1 MAGHNKQGLV
11 KLLSEAAGTV
21 LLGAQ
26 NGMGL
31 AGNIF
36 GIRPFPAR
44 LGSKQQERLMESRRS
59 TRLVGWICAVVIAL
73 ATTPSF
79 AQQKPPQKIRLAVG
93 TTVLNVGYPMLTLA
107 VTLGYWKEEGYDVEL
122 LPVGASLQAI
132 QQMVAG
138 NAEFAEVNASVI
150 VQSNVRNDLPV
161 RIVMANG
168 VIDWAV
174 AVDADGPI
182 KSVKDLKGKTLGV
195 FSLATGGIAYLNSYL
210 RANGLD
216 PARDVEMV
224 PLGLGAPPVEA
235 LRTNKVQGLLYWA
248 AAVSTFENAG
258 LKLRKLVGDDWRSYP
273 DYSMSTMQATIDK
286 DPAVVIAMA
295 RGAAKATVFALA
307 NPDCARKLHWARYP
321 STKPTGADEATLIRW
336 DMNNQQAQLDS
347 LSDGYKLNG
356 GKLWGNVD
364 PAAFDRLVE
373 FMLAAKQIDKTMP
386 AKDMA
391 VGIPEFFTKVNAFD
405 VKAIEDSAKA
415 CKFGP

>member
-1 MAGHNKQGLV
+1 
-11 KLLSEAAGTV
+11 
-21 LLGAQ
+21 
-26 NGMGL
+26 
-31 AGNIF
+31 
-36 GIRPFPAR
+36 
-44 LGSKQQERLMESRRS
+44 MENCRS
-59 TRLVGWICAVVIAL
+59 TRLLGWICAAVMAL
-73 ATTPSF
+73 ATTPSA
-79 AQQKPPQKIRLAVG
+79 AQPAAPHKVRLAVG

-150 VQSNVRNDLPV
+150 VQSNIKNDLPV

-174 AVDADGPI
+174 AVDADGPV

-216 PARDVEMV
+216 PARDLEMV

-235 LRTNKVQGLLYWA
+235 LRTGKVQGLLYWA
-248 AAVSTFENAG
+248 AALSTFENAG
-258 LKLRKLVGDDWRSYP
+258 LKLRKLAGEDWRSYP

-286 DPAVVIAMA
+286 DPAMVIAMA

-321 STKPTGADEATLIRW
+321 STKPTGADEATLIKW

-347 LSDGYKLNG
+347 LADGYRLNG
-356 GKLWGNVD
+356 GKLWGNAD
-364 PAAFDRLVE
+364 PAAFDRLVA

-386 AKDMA
+386 AKNMTVA
-391 VGIPEFFTKVNAFD
+391 IPDFFAKVNSFD
-405 VKAIEDSAKA
+405 VKAIEDSAKT
-415 CKFGP
+415 CKS

>member
-1 MAGHNKQGLV
+1 
-11 KLLSEAAGTV
+11 
-21 LLGAQ
+21 
-26 NGMGL
+26 
-31 AGNIF
+31 
-36 GIRPFPAR
+36 
-44 LGSKQQERLMESRRS
+44 MENRRS
-59 TRLVGWICAVVIAL
+59 TRLVGWMCAAVVAL
-73 ATTPSF
+73 TAAPSF
-79 AQQKPPQKIRLAVG
+79 AQQKPLQKVRLAVG

-107 VTLGYWKEEGYDVEL
+107 RTLGYWSAEGYDVEL

-150 VQSNVRNDLPV
+150 VQSNVKNDLPV
-161 RIVMANG
+161 RVVMANG

-216 PARDVEMV
+216 PARDLEMV

-235 LRTNKVQGLLYWA
+235 LRSGKVQGLLYWA

-258 LKLRKLVGDDWRSYP
+258 LKLRKLAGEDWRSYP

-286 DPAVVIAMA
+286 DPAMVVAMA

-307 NPDCARKLHWARYP
+307 NPDCARKLHWAHYP
-321 STKPTGADEATLIRW
+321 STKPTGADEATLIKW

-356 GKLWGNVD
+356 GKLWGNID
-364 PAAFDRLVE
+364 AAALDRLIA
-373 FMLAAKQIDKTMP
+373 FMVAAKQIDKTMP
-386 AKDMA
+386 AKGMM
-391 VGIPEFFTKVNAFD
+391 VGIPDFFTKVNAFD

-415 CKFGP
+415 CKA

>member
-1 MAGHNKQGLV
+1 MQH
-11 KLLSEAAGTV
+11 
-21 LLGAQ
+21 
-26 NGMGL
+26 
-31 AGNIF
+31 
-36 GIRPFPAR
+36 
-44 LGSKQQERLMESRRS
+44 RRS
-59 TRLVGWICAVVIAL
+59 TGLVAWICAAIMAL

-79 AQQKPPQKIRLAVG
+79 AQQKPLQKVRLAVG

-138 NAEFAEVNASVI
+138 NAELAEVNASVI
-150 VQSNVRNDLPV
+150 VQANAKNDLPV
-161 RIVMANG
+161 RIVMASG

-182 KSVKDLKGKTLGV
+182 KSVKDLKGKTIGV

-216 PARDVEMV
+216 PARDLEMV
-224 PLGLGAPPVEA
+224 ALGLGAPPVEA
-235 LRTNKVQGLLYWA
+235 LRTGKVQGLLYWA

-258 LKLRKLVGDDWRSYP
+258 LKLRKLAGDDWRSYP

-286 DPAVVIAMA
+286 DPAMVLAMA

-321 STKPTGADEATLIRW
+321 STKPTGADEATLIKW

-347 LSDGYKLNG
+347 LADGYKLNG
-356 GKLWGNVD
+356 GRLWGNVD
-364 PAAFDRLVE
+364 PAAFDRLVA

-386 AKDMA
+386 ASNMV
-391 VGIPEFFTKVNAFD
+391 VGIPDFFTKVNAFD

-415 CKFGP
+415 CKL